1 MAEPSQQEVI
11 RVGEDGQPVYAE
23 WDPSQAPPEPP
34 AAPLAPVAPTPTR
47 ARQEADH
54 WAAEVSRR
62 IEQRMETLGVAAEHL
77 KALQEMPDSVLVA
90 GVEKWYSA
98 AETARFFS
106 RSNQWLYDRLKKHKF
121 RYADGTEIQPH
132 YEGDPI
138 VERPRA
144 RFTLEL
150 IKEMAASCYRAGTV
164 KMDELTL
171 ILRRVAQAEM
181 GEIITGDEED
191 Q

>member
-1 MAEPSQQEVI
+1 MDQ
-11 RVGEDGQPVYAE
+11 
-23 WDPSQAPPEPP
+23 
-34 AAPLAPVAPTPTR
+34 
-47 ARQEADH
+47 
-54 WAAEVSRR
+54 
-62 IEQRMETLGVAAEHL
+62 LGVAREHY

-121 RYADGTEIQPH
+121 RYANGDEIIPH
-132 YEGDPI
+132 YEGDAA

-164 KMDELTL
+164 KMPELTI

-181 GEIITGDEED
+181 GELVTGEEED
-191 Q
+191 S